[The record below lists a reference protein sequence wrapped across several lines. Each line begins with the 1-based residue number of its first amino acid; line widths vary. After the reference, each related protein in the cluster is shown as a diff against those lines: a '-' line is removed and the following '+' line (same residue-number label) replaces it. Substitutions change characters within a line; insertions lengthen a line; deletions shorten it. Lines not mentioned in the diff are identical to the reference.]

1 MAKEVVIDVNKL
13 VNRYRQEVKIDFEQ
27 ERKLY
32 ERYKVAESLKYDQKV
47 RFVALKMFEDKSI
60 TVNATIVTET

>member
-1 MAKEVVIDVNKL
+1 MIDVNKL
-13 VNRYRQEVKIDFEQ
+13 VNRYRQEVKTDFEQ
-27 ERKLY
+27 ERTLY
-32 ERYKVAESLKYDQKV
+32 ERYKVAESLEYDQKV